1 MARKKEQTFEEALSQ
16 LEQIVSE
23 IEGGEMPLA
32 DLMAKYSEGIK
43 LSDFCVKSLKRAE
56 ETMDLL
62 VTETADG
69 VRARDDSYLLAHP

>member
-16 LEQIVSE
+16 LEQIGSE

-69 VRARDDSYLLAHP
+69 VREEELRIGG

>member
-1 MARKKEQTFEEALSQ
+1 MARKKELAFEEALGA

-23 IEGGEMPLA
+23 IETGELSLA

-43 LSDFCVKSLKRAE
+43 LSDVCMTSLKRAE

-62 VTETADG
+62 VKETANSVSEEKLQIG
-69 VRARDDSYLLAHP
+69 G

>member
-1 MARKKEQTFEEALSQ
+1 MARKKEQSFEEALSQ

-23 IEGGEMPLA
+23 IEGGEMSLA

-69 VRARDDSYLLAHP
+69 VREEELRIGG

>member
-1 MARKKEQTFEEALSQ
+1 
-16 LEQIVSE
+16 
-23 IEGGEMPLA
+23 MPLA

-69 VRARDDSYLLAHP
+69 VREEELRIGG

>member
-62 VTETADG
+62 VTKTADG
-69 VRARDDSYLLAHP
+69 MREEELRIGG

>member
-43 LSDFCVKSLKRAE
+43 LSDFCVKPLKRAE

-69 VRARDDSYLLAHP
+69 VREEELRIGG

>member
-1 MARKKEQTFEEALSQ
+1 MARKKELAFEEALGA

-23 IEGGEMPLA
+23 IETGELSLA

-69 VRARDDSYLLAHP
+69 VREEELRIGG